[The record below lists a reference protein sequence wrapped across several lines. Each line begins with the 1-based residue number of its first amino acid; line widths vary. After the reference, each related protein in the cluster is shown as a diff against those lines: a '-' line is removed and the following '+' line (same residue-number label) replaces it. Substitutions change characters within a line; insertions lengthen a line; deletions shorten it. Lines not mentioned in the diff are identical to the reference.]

1 MHDSLIIH
9 GKVNQ
14 RDCDI
19 LLDTGA
25 SKSIL
30 RRDFLVEKTLK
41 NPDKYALKTATGEQA
56 RAYGEIE
63 VDIQLGDFEW
73 RHTFIV
79 ADIIDECILGCD
91 FILQHRVYMNFWDMT
106 MVIENVEVPVT
117 VGSTD
122 SCNALRILI
131 NENVTLPPLSE
142 SIVWARVC
150 DLPANPK
157 CFIVEP
163 EFINPDVLPARTL
176 VTVADQN
183 VIPVRVMNTS
193 TNKVRL
199 KENDILGN
207 CEPVMEV
214 VTIDGVTQR
223 PSFDR
228 VERPGLTKELLKD
241 CKLEPK
247 DRKKA
252 AALISEFSDVFSLSD
267 DDCGRTGLVKHRIDT
282 GDSRPIRQPP
292 RRLALAKQDEVQTM
306 INNMKKQGVIEES
319 TSPWSSPVVL
329 VKKKDGNTR
338 FCVDY
343 RRLNDVTRKDSYP
356 LPRIDDTLDTLSG
369 AEWFSTLDLKS
380 GYWQVELHPEDKE
393 KTAFS
398 VGSGL
403 WHFNVLPFGLC
414 NAPATFERLMDCILR
429 GLTWK
434 TCLVYLDDII
444 VIGKTFQEQLDNLR
458 AVFIRLRNAHLKLSP
473 KKCNLFRTE
482 VQYLGH
488 VVSTEGVSTDP
499 KKIEAVKSWPI
510 PKDKHEVR
518 SFLGLVSYY
527 RRFIKGFADI
537 ARSLHR
543 LTEKGKAFVWT
554 EECNLSFETLK
565 SELCKAP
572 ILRYPVA
579 GKPFVLDT
587 DASQFAIGAVLSQ
600 VTDGIETPVAYFS
613 KALSKPERNY
623 CVTRKELLAVVSA
636 TKHFH
641 KYLYGQRFLLRTDHA
656 ALKWLLNFKNPE
668 GQVARWIEL
677 LQNYD
682 FEIQHRS
689 GKAHGNA
696 DALSRRPC
704 NLDCKHCTRMEDKQ
718 IVTDVRLISVEPE
731 PGWTNDELRKE
742 QLEDDDI
749 SPVLTWKERE
759 EKPRWKDISDKSEVT
774 KSYLTQWDSL
784 ILESGVLKRKW
795 ESQNGRSSR
804 LQIVLPHTRVKEVLE
819 EFHGGVTG
827 GHLGINKTLDKL
839 RERFYWLHM
848 KQDVEDWIRR
858 CSNCAGS
865 KGPRTRSRGELQKY
879 VVGAPFERIAMDVAG
894 PFPETNN
901 GNRYILVIM
910 DYFSKW
916 PEAFAIP
923 NQEATTVADCLINHW
938 VSRFGVPLELHSD
951 QGRNFESQVFQEI
964 CSVLGIKKT
973 RTTPLHPQSDGM
985 VERFNRTL
993 LEHLRKVVDDHQRE
1007 WDKHIPLFLLA
1018 YRSATHNSTGQ
1029 SPALIIFG
1037 KEMRLPSELRF
1048 GSPPSDDTIEING
1061 YVADLRQELREIH
1074 DRTRDKLNLSSD
1086 RMKTRYDLSY
1096 VLPPGPLP
1104 QAAQSPAYVEEI
1116 SPPLPPVEEE
1126 PPPPV
1131 MDRRATLVEPGEVV
1145 LPPSDVDESDFGE
1158 YEEELDEEEEEAEM
1172 SQSDVE
1178 PTQESTLVTYEY
1190 SPVDSEQEEEGEVS
1204 DNNSAPINDKWASG
1218 ASRPT
1223 VEFNS
1228 EDEEILEQTGSEV
1241 EYSDNEPEPVK
1252 PTVQTS
1258 RHGGPKSA
1266 DDYLMADITNEQD
1279 WEIRDQLDAADTLY
1293 NASESSF

>member
-30 RRDFLVEKTLK
+30 RRDFLVETTLK

-199 KENDILGN
+199 KENDVLGN

-369 AEWFSTLDLKS
+369 AKWFSTLDLKS

-636 TKHFH
+636 AKHFH

-704 NLDCKHCTRMEDKQ
+704 NPDCKHCTRMEDKQ

-759 EKPRWKDISDKSEVT
+759 EKPRWKDISNKSEVT

-879 VVGAPFERIAMDVAG
+879 VVGAPFERIAIDVAG

-951 QGRNFESQVFQEI
+951 QGRNFESQVFQEV

-1018 YRSATHNSTGQ
+1018 YRSASHNSTGQ

-1086 RMKTRYDLSY
+1086 RMKTRYDLSCNSVGFQVGDLVWLY
-1096 VLPPGPLP
+1096 NPKRRKGHSPKLQQNWEGP
-1104 QAAQSPAYVEEI
+1104 YNVI
-1116 SPPLPPVEEE
+1116 T
-1126 PPPPV
+1126 
-1131 MDRRATLVEPGEVV
+1131 R
-1145 LPPSDVDESDFGE
+1145 
-1158 YEEELDEEEEEAEM
+1158 
-1172 SQSDVE
+1172 
-1178 PTQESTLVTYEY
+1178 
-1190 SPVDSEQEEEGEVS
+1190 
-1204 DNNSAPINDKWASG
+1204 INDVVYRIRKGSKGKFKVVHLDRLA
-1218 ASRPT
+1218 PY
-1223 VEFNS
+1223 
-1228 EDEEILEQTGSEV
+1228 LEP
-1241 EYSDNEPEPVK
+1241 N
-1252 PTVQTS
+1252 
-1258 RHGGPKSA
+1258 
-1266 DDYLMADITNEQD
+1266 L
-1279 WEIRDQLDAADTLY
+1279 
-1293 NASESSF
+1293 F